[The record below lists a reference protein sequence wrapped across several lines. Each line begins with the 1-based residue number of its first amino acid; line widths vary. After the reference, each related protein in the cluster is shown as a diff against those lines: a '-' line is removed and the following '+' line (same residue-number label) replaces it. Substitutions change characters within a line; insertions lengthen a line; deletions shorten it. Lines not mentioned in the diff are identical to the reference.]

1 MVDGQRS
8 VAGHGRCLC
17 LSILFMLSAALHLA
31 LLLWPLIHP
40 SSYYGFPN
48 TNNLIAEGLFVE
60 HDIRFRPSLALVPLL
75 PSITLIRVSIT
86 FIMGIVLLV
95 FGNSIKLNNF
105 VVHQWICHGHT
116 QLYIVSPH
124 GYNCACTLLFT
135 YVIRLNTLF
144 HQTCSWHLKVEDQT
158 APCTQLSGSHDIHTL
173 FMEDIDPSIPSQ
185 TNLTCWWG
193 VESNHSFMYAS
204 TASQCKKDMLM
215 SINFSHSKVLM

>member
-95 FGNSIKLNNF
+95 FGNSIKLNNL

-124 GYNCACTLLFT
+124 GYNCACTLLFM

-144 HQTCSWHLKVEDQT
+144 SSDMFLTSKSRGPDCSMYSIEWITWH
-158 APCTQLSGSHDIHTL
+158 PHIIYGRHWSFNS
-173 FMEDIDPSIPSQ
+173 F
-185 TNLTCWWG
+185 TNQF
-193 VESNHSFMYAS
+193 N
-204 TASQCKKDMLM
+204 MLM
-215 SINFSHSKVLM
+215 RSRV